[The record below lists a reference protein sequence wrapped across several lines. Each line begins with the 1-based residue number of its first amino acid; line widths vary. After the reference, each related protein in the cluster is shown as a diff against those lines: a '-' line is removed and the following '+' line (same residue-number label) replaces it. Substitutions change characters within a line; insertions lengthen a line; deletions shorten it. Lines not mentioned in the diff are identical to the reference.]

1 MDHYNG
7 MKLSYTGYGYD
18 TRQQETF
25 NQMSNQIAPSKNLTR
40 TVFPGWGFNMFQQPT
55 ENNYQN
61 FSAQNLSSAKK
72 TIYEDQKDEDEFER
86 SVQMES
92 EHEYSQRNEKFAPS

>member
-1 MDHYNG
+1 MEHHNG
-7 MKLSYTGYGYD
+7 MKLSYTGYGFD
-18 TRQQETF
+18 NRQQE
-25 NQMSNQIAPSKNLTR
+25 NYSQMNSQGAPSASFPR

-55 ENNYQN
+55 ENNYQS

-72 TIYEDQKDEDEFER
+72 TIYEDQKEEDDFER